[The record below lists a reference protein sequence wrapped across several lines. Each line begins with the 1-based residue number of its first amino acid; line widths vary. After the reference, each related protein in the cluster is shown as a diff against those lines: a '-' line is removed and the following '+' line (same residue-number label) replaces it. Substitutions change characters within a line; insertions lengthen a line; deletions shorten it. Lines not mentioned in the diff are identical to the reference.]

1 MQMRCAENASYT
13 SWPCGQEILDYLQ
26 PWRNMDATGSMQLPH
41 PALVVPEMLASG
53 NGDQDKQNCLQMM
66 LWLQNYFGKRGL
78 AFKGLDHSSQDIV
91 NIVNSVPDC
100 HSSS

>member
-1 MQMRCAENASYT
+1 MAK
-13 SWPCGQEILDYLQ
+13 
-26 PWRNMDATGSMQLPH
+26 PWDATGSMQLPH
-41 PALVVPEMLASG
+41 PALVVPEMLAIG